1 MLRSLQSFLH
11 GNQHSVV
18 TCGWTLSTPLS
29 LISAWF
35 FFRVPV
41 EVRFVFARFKEMRPI
56 IDESLPFES
65 CPLVHFQPFFAAQLA
80 GWGSKTFAQ
89 LGVACLAKGL
99 SS

>member
-1 MLRSLQSFLH
+1 M
-11 GNQHSVV
+11 V
-18 TCGWTLSTPLS
+18 TSCWTLWTPLS

-41 EVRFVFARFKEMRPI
+41 EVRFVFARFMRPI

-80 GWGSKTFAQ
+80 GWGSKR
-89 LGVACLAKGL
+89 LHSWEWLALPKD
-99 SS
+99 